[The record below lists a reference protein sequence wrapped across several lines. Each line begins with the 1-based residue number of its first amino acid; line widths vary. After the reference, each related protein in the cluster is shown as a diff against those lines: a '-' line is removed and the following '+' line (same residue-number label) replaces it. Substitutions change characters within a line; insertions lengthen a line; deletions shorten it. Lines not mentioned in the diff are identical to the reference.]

1 MHMHASTLRLV
12 GQAAIGVIVLS
23 VGAVWAADPP
33 PSSSTPQAPPSKET
47 REKMATLHEQMAA
60 CLRSDK
66 SINDCRSEM
75 MKSCR
80 ETIGTQG
87 CQMMGKGHGWMMQT
101 PPTNTTSAK

>member
-1 MHMHASTLRLV
+1 MYRPTRRLV
-12 GQAAIGVIVLS
+12 GQGALAAILLS
-23 VGAVWAADPP
+23 VAAVWAADPP

-66 SINDCRSEM
+66 SIDDCRAEM
-75 MKSCR
+75 MKNCR

-87 CQMMGKGHGWMMQT
+87 CQRMGKGYGRMMQAPPAST
-101 PPTNTTSAK
+101 PAAK